1 LNVSETDESGIVPR
15 SFSIDLKVANH
26 VHVLEPQWNPMV
38 EAQAVDRVHRIG
50 QDREVVITR
59 YIVRNSIE
67 TVIKD
72 SESQAPPKSSK
83 DHSIADEY
91 MVI

>member
-1 LNVSETDESGIVPR
+1 
-15 SFSIDLKVANH
+15 
-26 VHVLEPQWNPMV
+26 
-38 EAQAVDRVHRIG
+38 
-50 QDREVVITR
+50 
-59 YIVRNSIE
+59 VRNSIE

-72 SESQAPPKSSK
+72 SESQALPKSSK